1 MQRKLGRIGAR
12 VPRKSVPRAEA
23 ADPLAVRNTA
33 INLLA
38 RRDFATDELRVKL
51 ERRGY
56 DHDVVGAVMAEL
68 TEERILD
75 DARYAA
81 NYVGYH
87 AARGQ
92 GPLRIAAELSGLGL
106 PDPLI
111 EAALASGPDWQA
123 AAREVRL
130 RKFGPEEPAD
140 WTEKARQARFLQYR
154 GFSSDDIR
162 SALGADFDLD

>member
-1 MQRKLGRIGAR
+1 MQRKLGRIGSQ
-12 VPRKSVPRAEA
+12 VPRKSVQRIEP

-56 DHDVVGAVMAEL
+56 DRDVVSTVVAEL
-68 TEERILD
+68 IEERFLD

-81 NYVGYH
+81 NYVSYH
-87 AARGQ
+87 ADRGQ
-92 GPLRIAAELSGLGL
+92 GPLRIAADLRALGL
-106 PDPLI
+106 TDPLI
-111 EAALASGPDWQA
+111 EAALASGPDWRA
-123 AAREVRL
+123 AARELRL
-130 RKFGPEEPAD
+130 RKFGPGEPAD
-140 WTEKARQARFLQYR
+140 WAEQARQARFLQYR